1 MNKKAA
7 YEFWRDVYGTFGDE
21 YPYAGGVADAEFIC
35 ERMKINEDRFNEY
48 IDATLRYGLNERQGG
63 GWCV

>member
-21 YPYAGGVADAEFIC
+21 YPCAGGVADTEFIR
-35 ERMKINEDRFNEY
+35 ERMKINEDTFNEY
-48 IDATLRYGLNERQGG
+48 IDATLRYGLNELQGG